1 MKKLILILTVM
12 FFSIGGYSQ
21 GIDGSSYRKRAQEH
35 LQKGNVAAAETAFA
49 IYLNWAKENN
59 IEFETK
65 ENTEFEKAL
74 AEFKIKQSANYRTIE
89 FENGK
94 YEGEYKN
101 DCMNG
106 QGIFTWDNGDRY
118 VGSFMD
124 DMMHGQGTYHYAS
137 GNRYTGEYK
146 YGVKDGQG
154 KFFWTNGERY
164 EGEFRNNRMHGT
176 GTYHY
181 KNGDKFVGNF
191 QNDLMNG
198 NGMYINC
205 DGTSF
210 TGVWENNICIER
222 K

>member
-12 FFSIGGYSQ
+12 LYSIGGYSQ
-21 GIDGSSYRKRAQEH
+21 NIDGPYYLKRAKE
-35 LQKGNVAAAETAFA
+35 LLKEGNVAAAEKAYGTYRNF
-49 IYLNWAKENN
+49 IQKNDP
-59 IEFETK
+59 
-65 ENTEFEKAL
+65 EFEKAL

-106 QGIFTWDNGDRY
+106 QGIFTWNNGDKY
-118 VGSFMD
+118 IGSFMD

-146 YGVKDGQG
+146 YGAKDGQG
-154 KFFWTNGERY
+154 KFFWTNDEWY
-164 EGEFRNNRMHGT
+164 EGEFKNNRMHGT

-198 NGMYINC
+198 NGMYINS